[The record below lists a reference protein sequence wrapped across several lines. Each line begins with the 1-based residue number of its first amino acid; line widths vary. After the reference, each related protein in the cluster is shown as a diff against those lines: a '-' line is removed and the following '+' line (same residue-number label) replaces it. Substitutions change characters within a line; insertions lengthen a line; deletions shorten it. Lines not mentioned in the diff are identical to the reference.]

1 VLNMVMQ
8 KILFLFFG
16 CVIISCN
23 SLHNVKTAFSHKTP
37 YELYI
42 ESLEKAHLDKSPMA
56 TAWIEA
62 GQKAL
67 NDSVSIALPFSEAG
81 VFQASEVEARS
92 YSFPVRDGQVLKIN
106 GAVKSNANSKI
117 FLDLFV
123 WKDSVWTPLA
133 HADSALM
140 LTHEFDHDYTCL
152 IRLQPELLV
161 NAYYT
166 LTISMT
172 PVLINPVSGASNRSI
187 GSFYGDSRDGGK
199 RLHEG
204 IDIFAPK
211 GTPVVAPAA
220 GIITR
225 VGASTLG
232 GKVVWMQDGKRGHSY
247 YFAHLDEQ
255 LVKTGTRVK
264 QGDTLGLV
272 GNTGNARTTPS
283 HLHFGIYQAR
293 SKDPIHYVRT
303 MDALVNS
310 LPLDTAF
317 SVQAYRVHEKKT
329 VLRAGPDEKRPSKV
343 TLAKNAYVKILAQS
357 KDWYRVSLPDKRQ
370 GYILRKSVSPADKG
384 KFVKLNAPAT
394 LLSEVKDDSIPLAYL
409 TKSMP
414 VEVLAN
420 FGRYSFVKTKDGMV
434 GWLTGVSR

>member
-1 VLNMVMQ
+1 MVMQ

-152 IRLQPELLV
+152 IRLQPECLLHTHDF
-161 NAYYT
+161 NDA
-166 LTISMT
+166 
-172 PVLINPVSGASNRSI
+172 
-187 GSFYGDSRDGGK
+187 
-199 RLHEG
+199 
-204 IDIFAPK
+204 
-211 GTPVVAPAA
+211 
-220 GIITR
+220 R
-225 VGASTLG
+225 V
-232 GKVVWMQDGKRGHSY
+232 D
-247 YFAHLDEQ
+247 
-255 LVKTGTRVK
+255 
-264 QGDTLGLV
+264 
-272 GNTGNARTTPS
+272 
-283 HLHFGIYQAR
+283 
-293 SKDPIHYVRT
+293 
-303 MDALVNS
+303 
-310 LPLDTAF
+310 
-317 SVQAYRVHEKKT
+317 
-329 VLRAGPDEKRPSKV
+329 
-343 TLAKNAYVKILAQS
+343 
-357 KDWYRVSLPDKRQ
+357 
-370 GYILRKSVSPADKG
+370 
-384 KFVKLNAPAT
+384 
-394 LLSEVKDDSIPLAYL
+394 
-409 TKSMP
+409 
-414 VEVLAN
+414 
-420 FGRYSFVKTKDGMV
+420 
-434 GWLTGVSR
+434 